1 MVQNKLPKLIFLA
14 YLIPALIGSSA
25 ISAGKALWFEYLSND
40 SITSGGYF
48 SSIDHTFDLLAG
60 EILIKRKAGGYS
72 NSMLQD
78 RLFSVF
84 ALTGIIAITVF
95 FVGKNLKIINN
106 LVLLKLRI

>member
-14 YLIPALIGSSA
+14 YLIPALMGSSA
-25 ISAGKALWFEYLSND
+25 FSTGKALCFEHLNND

-48 SSIDHTFDLLAG
+48 SSMDHTFDWLAG
-60 EILIKRKAGGYS
+60 EVHIKRKTGSYS